1 MLSTLF
7 LIIALATHGFAH
19 RWMHRRAAG
28 DEITPKN
35 IYYSIFDQLIDHND
49 PSRGTFQQRY
59 WFQFKTWKGPGSPIV
74 LYAPSENN
82 ATRDVGFMLPQYG
95 THGVLAKEL
104 GAACVVLEHRFYG
117 NSSPVADLSV
127 ENLKDLTLD
136 NVLQDITYFAN
147 NVKLPWTNSS
157 STARDVPWVLM
168 GASYPGSLTSW
179 TANLNPG
186 VFWAYW
192 ASSAA
197 MQAIEDFWQYFV
209 PAQQGLPR
217 NCSTDFS
224 QVIDYMDD
232 VVLHGTPQAVTQLK
246 SRFGLEDVSRND
258 DFMYIFGS
266 VVAALW
272 QGHQFIAPDHSTFPE
287 VFQWCDYIENAVN
300 SSHPL
305 PGAQGVGVTA
315 ALDGFVAWWKA
326 RGKAYVRQHS
336 SCPEDMSDQMCFD
349 NHNASSPA
357 YTDISVGNPY
367 NRQYFWLDC
376 NTPWGYWQ
384 TGAPQGRPSLASRLH
399 TVAYE
404 REQCGMLF
412 PGVEYGQGRNA
423 EDWNAYT
430 GGWKEPPPNSRIMY
444 VNGEFDP
451 WREAGVSSDFRPG
464 GPLQSNEQAKWV
476 VKVVP
481 GGLHTSDMI
490 QDNVRANAGVKQVV
504 DEAVKQMKDWVG
516 EWYEEKGKR
525 PPWEV

>member
-1 MLSTLF
+1 MLASLF
-7 LIIALATHGFAH
+7 LTVALATDAFAH

-28 DEITPKN
+28 DEAVTKDSDEVVAKDIHYQVFN
-35 IYYSIFDQLIDHND
+35 QLIDHND
-49 PSRGTFQQRY
+49 PSRG
-59 WFQFKTWKGPGSPIV
+59 
-74 LYAPSENN
+74 EHN
-82 ATRDVGFMLPQYG
+82 ATRDIGFMLPQFG
-95 THGVLAKEL
+95 AHGVLAKEL

-127 ENLKDLTLD
+127 ENFKDLTPD
-136 NVLQDITYFAN
+136 NVLQDVTYFAN

-157 STARDVPWVLM
+157 STARDVPWVLV
-168 GASYPGSLTSW
+168 GASYSGSLTSW
-179 TANLNPG
+179 TANISPG

-197 MQAIEDFWQYFV
+197 VQAIEDFWQYFV
-209 PAQQGLPR
+209 PAQQGLPKNR
-217 NCSTDFS
+217 STD
-224 QVIDYMDD
+224 VAPIIDSMDD
-232 VVLHGTPQAVTQLK
+232 VMLHGSPQAVKQLK
-246 SRFGLEDVSRND
+246 SRFGLEYPTHND
-258 DFMYIFGS
+258 DFMYIFGN

-272 QGHQFIAPDHSTFPE
+272 QGHQFIAPDRSTPE

-300 SSHPL
+300 SSTPL

-336 SCPEDMSDQMCFD
+336 SCPEDMSDQVCFD

-376 NTPWGYWQ
+376 NTPVGFWQ
-384 TGAPQGRPSLASRLH
+384 TGAPQGRPGLASRLH

-412 PGVEYGQGRNA
+412 PGVEFGQGRNA

-430 GGWKEPPPNSRIMY
+430 GGWMEPPPNSRIMY

-451 WREAGVSSDFRPG
+451 WREVGVSSDFRPG

-481 GGLHTSDMI
+481 GGLHVSDTI

-504 DEAVKQMKDWVG
+504 DEAVKQVKDWVG